1 MGVLGDGLLPILE
14 QSADVCLP
22 DNSFGEEGVHRSI
35 GQKQKHRIV
44 RLAFIGPTSQDANS
58 GTVPIA
64 CVLKPLLDGPVFT
77 VSVTC
82 ILPVLAFWCDL
93 LQQNVSKK
101 IIELMPNQLAT
112 FLAILS

>member
-58 GTVPIA
+58 GTDSLIGVHS
-64 CVLKPLLDGPVFT
+64 F
-77 VSVTC
+77 
-82 ILPVLAFWCDL
+82 CDL
-93 LQQNVSKK
+93 HSTCSSVLV
-101 IIELMPNQLAT
+101 
-112 FLAILS
+112 